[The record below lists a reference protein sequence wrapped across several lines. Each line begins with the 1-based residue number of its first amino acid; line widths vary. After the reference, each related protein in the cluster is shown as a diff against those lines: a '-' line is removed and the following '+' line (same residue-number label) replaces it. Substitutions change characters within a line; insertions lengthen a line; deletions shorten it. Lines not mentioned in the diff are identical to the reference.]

1 MEAVMNKFNKK
12 KFIAIILSILF
23 FGNKNSNIKIIN
35 AAQNLACQKLNYLK
49 KFIASSIATFGIIT
63 IIGAIILKIKNSSE
77 PNSFKKNWE
86 KVAEFYKIAAAKESK
101 RSPEYYE
108 HMADYYRCLMYED
121 LKTYKLLKNN
131 LDIKSKK
138 LDINCKKSQEFYKKA
153 SELYSERANKI
164 SNEQSYDF
172 QINYV
177 KSAEVLAKAQE
188 CWCEAGE
195 IIHDKNFCNHC
206 CRNYD
211 SKKNRTINCCSFFYA
226 AEKWQKVKNIK
237 KSYNAY
243 ADAKYYESLAKYKN
257 NKKSWEDAAEAWE
270 KVKSDKDLKESFSEK
285 SWNAYFNFA
294 ESKRQECILNY
305 KKTDEQKQIVIDCW
319 LKTGKSDLEVNN
331 SAIHE
336 AFAAEAY
343 QKALDIQNLN

>member
-1 MEAVMNKFNKK
+1 MNKFSKK
-12 KFIAIILSILF
+12 KFIAIVLSTLF
-23 FGNKNSNIKIIN
+23 LGNKNSNATK
-35 AAQNLACQKLNYLK
+35 NLVRQELNYST
-49 KFIASSIATFGIIT
+49 KFIVSSIVTLGIIFM
-63 IIGAIILKIKNSSE
+63 GAIILKIKNSSE
-77 PNSFKKNWE
+77 SNSSKKNWE

-121 LKTYKLLKNN
+121 LKTYKLLKNDSN
-131 LDIKSKK
+131 IKNKK
-138 LDINCKKSQEFYKKA
+138 LDINFKKSKEFYEKA

-164 SNEQSYDF
+164 NDKQNYDF
-172 QINYV
+172 QINSV
-177 KSAEVLAKAQE
+177 KSAELLAKAQE
-188 CWCEAGE
+188 CWCEASP
-195 IIHDKNFCNHC
+195 IIHEVDKHECVYFDEINN
-206 CRNYD
+206 
-211 SKKNRTINCCSFFYA
+211 TIGSCCSFFYA

-243 ADAKYYESLAKYKN
+243 ADAKYYESMAKYKN

-305 KKTDEQKQIVIDCW
+305 KKTDEQKQIVIGCW

-331 SAIHE
+331 SAIYE

-343 QKALDIQNLN
+343 QKALDIQDLN